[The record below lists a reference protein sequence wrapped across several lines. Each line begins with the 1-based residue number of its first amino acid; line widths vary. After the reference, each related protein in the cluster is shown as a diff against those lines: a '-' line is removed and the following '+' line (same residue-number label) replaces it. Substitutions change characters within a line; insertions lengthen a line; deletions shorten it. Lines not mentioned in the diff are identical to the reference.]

1 MPGQLIDGKKIAS
14 DIREEVKLEVSE
26 LKKRGIDPLLVAVL
40 VGDNPASHIYVR
52 NKAKACAE
60 VGIRSE
66 VFNIPADISEK
77 KLLEQ
82 VEELNFRREVTG
94 ILVQSPLP
102 DHIIERN
109 IFNAVHIDKDVDGF
123 NPFNLGLLLLGRP
136 RFIPATPWG
145 IQELLMRTGN
155 DPAGKNV
162 VIIGRGNIVGKPL
175 AALLSQKAK
184 GADATVT
191 LCHSRTHHLIEVTH
205 TADILVAAMGQ
216 AFFVTKEMVKPKVV
230 VIDVGINRIEDKRSA
245 NGYKVVGDVK
255 FDEVKEVAG
264 AITPVPGGVGPMTVA
279 MLLKNTVKAAKL
291 QNGLGAD

>member
-1 MPGQLIDGKKIAS
+1 MPAQIIDGKKIAAE
-14 DIREEVKLEVSE
+14 IREEVKQEVAQ
-26 LKKRGIDPLLVAVL
+26 LKQKGIEPLLVAVL

-60 VGIRSE
+60 VGIKSE
-66 VFNIPADISEK
+66 VLNFPADVSEG

-82 VEELNFRREVTG
+82 VQGLNFRKEVTG

-102 DHIIERN
+102 DHMVEQN

-123 NPFNLGLLLLGRP
+123 NPFNLGLLLLGKP

-155 DPAGKNV
+155 DPSGKNV

-191 LCHSRTHHLIEVTH
+191 LCHSRTNDLIEVTH

-216 AFFVTKEMVKPKVV
+216 AFFVTKEMVKPGVV
-230 VIDVGINRIEDKRSA
+230 VIDVGINRIEDKSSP
-245 NGYKVVGDVK
+245 NGYRVVGDVK
-255 FDEVKEVAG
+255 FDEVKEAAG

-291 QNGLGAD
+291 QNGLED

>member
-1 MPGQLIDGKKIAS
+1 MAAHIIDGKKIAAE
-14 DIREEVKLEVSE
+14 IREEVKQEVAE
-26 LKKRGIDPLLVAVL
+26 LKKRGIEPLLVAVL

-60 VGIRSE
+60 VGIKSE
-66 VFNIPADISEK
+66 VLNIPAGISEK

-82 VEELNFRREVTG
+82 VQELNFRREVTG

-102 DHIIERN
+102 DHMAQQI

-123 NPFNLGLLLLGRP
+123 NPFNLGLLLLGKP

-155 DPAGKNV
+155 DPTGKNV

-191 LCHSRTHHLIEVTH
+191 LCHSRTHNLIDVTH
-205 TADILVAAMGQ
+205 TADILVAALGY
-216 AFFVTKEMVKPKVV
+216 AFFVTKEMVNPGVV
-230 VIDVGINRIEDKRSA
+230 VIDVGINRIEDKSSA
-245 NGYKVVGDVK
+245 NGYRVVGDVK
-255 FDEVKEVAG
+255 FDEVKEVAE

-279 MLLKNTVKAAKL
+279 MLLKNTVKAAKM
-291 QNGLGAD
+291 QNGMGE